1 MKKRI
6 RAQLILDMEEVIVL
20 HRILD
25 LCLSGDNKG
34 SRKVTLQ
41 IQVQLDKIIEVINSR
56 LEFTDKRIGKPVKY
70 LM

>member
-6 RAQLILDMEEVIVL
+6 RAKLILDMEEVIVL

-25 LCLSGDNKG
+25 LYLSGDNKG

>member
-25 LCLSGDNKG
+25 LYLSGDNKG